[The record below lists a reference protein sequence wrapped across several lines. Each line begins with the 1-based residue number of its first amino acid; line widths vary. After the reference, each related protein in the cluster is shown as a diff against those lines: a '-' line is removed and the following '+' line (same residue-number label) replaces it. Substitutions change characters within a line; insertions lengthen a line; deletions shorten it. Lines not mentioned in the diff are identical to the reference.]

1 MSFAEAVMPAGSAT
15 DHAIPDPMPA
25 TAQERRADWPLGV
38 AQADDDGRITDASPS
53 ATALLCAFGDP
64 SDLFAALAE
73 AEPDLRAAARA
84 LAPGARL
91 ERRLRGPRGAAAALC
106 LTRARDGFHVALA
119 DESRLSRAEAEA
131 HRQRARFRAMADSAL
146 RAGVYALDAEGRVSE
161 WSRSAE
167 RFEGLSP
174 REALGLRLSEL
185 LDRGRFAANG
195 EALLREAARSGESAF
210 CGRRVGRSGPS
221 SPMTVTL
228 HAIRSA
234 EGRLDG
240 FVVIVRDAGVV
251 TAREAELKR
260 LAETDPLTGVLN
272 RRAFFETAEA
282 AIAET
287 RAHGE
292 PMALIAFDLDDF
304 KALNDRFGHAAG
316 DAALRALTETAR
328 GDVRDGDVIGR
339 LGGDEFAI
347 ALPRADLDRAT
358 RIAERLR
365 SGVERVRAAVAGGSA
380 TRITAS
386 FGVAAAVETA
396 QCCVSDLLARAD
408 AALYRAKGAG
418 KNRIVCA

>member
-1 MSFAEAVMPAGSAT
+1 MPAGSAM
-15 DHAIPDPMPA
+15 DHATPEPA
-25 TAQERRADWPLGV
+25 QAVPQDRRADWPLGV
-38 AQADDDGRITDASPS
+38 ARADPDGRILDASPA

-64 SDLFAALAE
+64 SNLFAALADT
-73 AEPDLRAAARA
+73 EPDLRAAAGA
-84 LAPGARL
+84 LVPGARI

-106 LTRARDGFHVALA
+106 LTRAPDGFHIALA
-119 DESRLSRAEAEA
+119 DESRLARLEAEA
-131 HRQRARFRAMADSAL
+131 HRQRARFRAIAENAL
-146 RAGVYALDAEGRVSE
+146 RAGVYALDAEGRVTD

-167 RFEGLSP
+167 RFEGLSA
-174 REALGLRLSEL
+174 REALGLRLPDL
-185 LDRGRFAANG
+185 LARGRFAADG
-195 EALLREAARSGESAF
+195 EALLREAARSGESGF
-210 CGRRVGRSGPS
+210 CGRRASRGGPS

-228 HAIRSA
+228 RAIRTA

-240 FVVIVRDAGVV
+240 FVAIVRDAGVV

-328 GDVRDGDVIGR
+328 GDVRDGDLIGR

-365 SGVERVRAAVAGGSA
+365 SGVERVRAAVSGGPA

-386 FGVAAAVETA
+386 FGVAAALETA
-396 QCCVSDLLARAD
+396 QCGVSELLARAD

-418 KNRIVCA
+418 KNRIVCG